1 MIWAAIKSDAARLW
15 RALTRDAVAEL
26 RRENAELRA
35 AISKMA
41 ADCYD
46 AEESLKKLYSALND
60 RIVALEIERAAAPP
74 AEPEPD
80 IATSWQRAR
89 ARAEHG

>member
-1 MIWAAIKSDAARLW
+1 MIWAAIKADAVRLW

-26 RRENAELRA
+26 RREMQRRT
-35 AISKMA
+35 
-41 ADCYD
+41 D
-46 AEESLKKLYSALND
+46 AQAQSIIGIHLLMESMLARERSLND

-80 IATSWQRAR
+80 PATSWQRAR

>member
-1 MIWAAIKSDAARLW
+1 MIWAAIQSDAARLW
-15 RALTRDAVAEL
+15 RALTRNPVADIHVRLVMVETVIGAWDQNL
-26 RRENAELRA
+26 RLNHEALQRQIRE
-35 AISKMA
+35 
-41 ADCYD
+41 
-46 AEESLKKLYSALND
+46 LND
-60 RIVALEIERAAAPP
+60 RIVALEIERASAPP

>member
-1 MIWAAIKSDAARLW
+1 MIWAAIKSDATRLW

-26 RRENAELRA
+26 RNEVRGTATSHRESIVDLHV
-35 AISKMA
+35 
-41 ADCYD
+41 
-46 AEESLKKLYSALND
+46 KLTMLETKCAALND

>member
-1 MIWAAIKSDAARLW
+1 MIWAAIKADASKLW

-26 RRENAELRA
+26 RAENAELRA
-35 AISKMA
+35 GISKLA

-46 AEESLKKLYSALND
+46 AEESLKNLYSALND

-80 IATSWQRAR
+80 PATSWQRAR